1 MYMGKLKS
9 YFLKQIYSLLLFL
22 SLLCSLLTYFSPF
35 FTTLDDRRNQCD
47 FSQETL
53 PESDG
58 DGDEDDEEENY
69 VCTTFKP
76 GSLVLAKMQ
85 GYPW

>member
-1 MYMGKLKS
+1 M
-9 YFLKQIYSLLLFL
+9 
-22 SLLCSLLTYFSPF
+22 TV
-35 FTTLDDRRNQCD
+35 TDERRNQCD

-53 PESDG
+53 PESG
-58 DGDEDDEEENY
+58 GEDDEEDEADY

-76 GSLVLAKMQ
+76 GSLVLGKMC